1 MQDYSVLDVL
11 SNKKVLCLED
21 EPYIL
26 KNMIDS
32 LELFFAEVKG
42 VSDGIEELDEA
53 MSGSYD
59 ALILDVS
66 VPHMDGLEVAKK
78 IRCANRKIPIVII
91 SSHTEQEYLWRAVEL
106 KITRYLSKP
115 YDKDTFIKVLEDVAA
130 ELINHAPIFSI
141 SSELKYD
148 FAKKIIYVKDSAC
161 HLSKSESKLLEY
173 FLARKNQTVTYEQ
186 LFDYMWEFEQ
196 PSKEAIKAI
205 VKELRRK
212 IGKDTIKNLYGV
224 GYLCEV
230 QI

>member
-1 MQDYSVLDVL
+1 MQDYELLDVL
-11 SNKKVLCLED
+11 SNKRVLCLED
-21 EPYIL
+21 EPGIL
-26 KNMIDS
+26 KNITES
-32 LELFFAEVKG
+32 LQLFFGEVVG
-42 VSDGIEELDEA
+42 VKDGLEALDEA

-59 ALILDVS
+59 VLVFDIG
-66 VPHMDGLEVAKK
+66 VPHMDGLEVVKK
-78 IRCANRKIPIVII
+78 IRAAGISVPIVIL

-106 KITRYLSKP
+106 KITRYLPKP
-115 YDKDTFIKVLEDVAA
+115 YDKNAFIKALQDVAA

-141 SSELKYD
+141 NDELKYD

-212 IGKDTIKNLYGV
+212 IGKDVIKNLYAV
-224 GYLCEV
+224 GYLFEV
-230 QI
+230 

>member
-1 MQDYSVLDVL
+1 
-11 SNKKVLCLED
+11 
-21 EPYIL
+21 
-26 KNMIDS
+26 MIDS

-42 VSDGIEELDEA
+42 VSDGIEALDEA

-59 ALILDVS
+59 ALVLDVS

-115 YDKDTFIKVLEDVAA
+115 YDKDTFIKALEDVAM
-130 ELINHAPIFSI
+130 ELIDHTPMFSI
-141 SSELKYD
+141 NDDLKYD
-148 FAKKIIYVKDSAC
+148 FSKKIIYIKEEAC
-161 HLSKSESKLLEY
+161 RLSKSESKLLEY

-212 IGKDTIKNLYGV
+212 IGKDVIKNLYAV
-224 GYLCEV
+224 GYLFEV
-230 QI
+230 

>member
-1 MQDYSVLDVL
+1 MQDYELLDVL
-11 SNKKVLCLED
+11 SNKRVLCLED
-21 EPYIL
+21 EPGIL
-26 KNMIDS
+26 KNITES
-32 LELFFAEVKG
+32 LQLFFGEVVG
-42 VSDGIEELDEA
+42 VKDGLEALDEA

-59 ALILDVS
+59 ALVFDIGVQ
-66 VPHMDGLEVAKK
+66 HMDGLEVVKK
-78 IRCANRKIPIVII
+78 IRAAGIGVPIVIL

-106 KITRYLSKP
+106 KITRYLPKP
-115 YDKDTFIKVLEDVAA
+115 YDKNAFIKALQDVGA

-196 PSKEAIKAI
+196 PRKEAIKAI

-212 IGKDTIKNLYGV
+212 IGKDVIKNLYAV
-224 GYLCEV
+224 GYLFEV
-230 QI
+230 

>member
-1 MQDYSVLDVL
+1 MQDYELLDVL
-11 SNKKVLCLED
+11 SNKRVLCLED
-21 EPYIL
+21 EPGIL
-26 KNMIDS
+26 KNITES
-32 LELFFAEVKG
+32 LQLFFGEVVG
-42 VSDGIEELDEA
+42 VKDGLEALDEA

-59 ALILDVS
+59 ALVLDIG
-66 VPHMDGLEVAKK
+66 VPHMDGLEVVKK
-78 IRCANRKIPIVII
+78 IRAAGISVPIVIL

-106 KITRYLSKP
+106 KITRYLPKP
-115 YDKDTFIKVLEDVAA
+115 YDKNAFIKALQDVAA
-130 ELINHAPIFSI
+130 ELINHAPILNI
-141 SSELKYD
+141 NDELKYD

-212 IGKDTIKNLYGV
+212 IGKDVIKNLYAV
-224 GYLCEV
+224 GYLFEV
-230 QI
+230 

>member
-1 MQDYSVLDVL
+1 MQDYELLDVL
-11 SNKKVLCLED
+11 SNKRVLCLED
-21 EPYIL
+21 EPGIL
-26 KNMIDS
+26 KNITES
-32 LELFFAEVKG
+32 LQLFFGEVVG
-42 VSDGIEELDEA
+42 VKDGLEALDEA

-59 ALILDVS
+59 ALVFDIGVR
-66 VPHMDGLEVAKK
+66 HMDGLEVVKK
-78 IRCANRKIPIVII
+78 IRAAGISVPIVIL

-106 KITRYLSKP
+106 KITRYLPKP
-115 YDKDTFIKVLEDVAA
+115 YDKNAFIKALQDVAA

-212 IGKDTIKNLYGV
+212 IGKDVIKNLYAV
-224 GYLCEV
+224 GYLFEV
-230 QI
+230 

>member
-1 MQDYSVLDVL
+1 MQDYELLDVL
-11 SNKKVLCLED
+11 SNKRVLCLED
-21 EPYIL
+21 EPGIL
-26 KNMIDS
+26 KNITES
-32 LELFFAEVKG
+32 LQLFFGEVVG
-42 VSDGIEELDEA
+42 VGDGLEALDEA

-59 ALILDVS
+59 ALVF
-66 VPHMDGLEVAKK
+66 MDGLEVVKK
-78 IRCANRKIPIVII
+78 IRAAGISVPIVIL

-106 KITRYLSKP
+106 KITRYLPKP
-115 YDKDTFIKVLEDVAA
+115 YDKNAFIKALQDVAA

-186 LFDYMWEFEQ
+186 LFGYMWEFEQ

-212 IGKDTIKNLYGV
+212 IGKDVIKNLYAV
-224 GYLCEV
+224 GYLFEV
-230 QI
+230 

>member
-1 MQDYSVLDVL
+1 MQDCELLDVL
-11 SNKKVLCLED
+11 SNKRVLCLED
-21 EPYIL
+21 EPGIL
-26 KNMIDS
+26 KNIIES
-32 LELFFAEVKG
+32 LQLFFGEVVG
-42 VSDGIEELDEA
+42 VK
-53 MSGSYD
+53 
-59 ALILDVS
+59 
-66 VPHMDGLEVAKK
+66 DGLEVVKK
-78 IRCANRKIPIVII
+78 IRAAGISVPIVIL

-106 KITRYLSKP
+106 KITRYLPKP
-115 YDKDTFIKVLEDVAA
+115 YDKNAFIKALQDVAA

-141 SSELKYD
+141 NDELKYD

-212 IGKDTIKNLYGV
+212 IGKDVIKNLYAV
-224 GYLCEV
+224 GYLFEV
-230 QI
+230 

>member
-1 MQDYSVLDVL
+1 MQDYELLDVL
-11 SNKKVLCLED
+11 SNKRVLCLED
-21 EPYIL
+21 EPGIL
-26 KNMIDS
+26 KNITES
-32 LELFFAEVKG
+32 LQLFFGEVVG
-42 VSDGIEELDEA
+42 VKDGLEALDEA

-59 ALILDVS
+59 ALVFDNG
-66 VPHMDGLEVAKK
+66 VPHMDGLEVVKK
-78 IRCANRKIPIVII
+78 IRAAGISVPIVIL

-106 KITRYLSKP
+106 KITRYLPKP
-115 YDKDTFIKVLEDVAA
+115 YDKNAFIKALQDVAA

-173 FLARKNQTVTYEQ
+173 FLARKNQTITYEQ

-212 IGKDTIKNLYGV
+212 IGKDVIKNLYAV
-224 GYLCEV
+224 GYLFEV
-230 QI
+230 

>member
-1 MQDYSVLDVL
+1 MQDYELLDVL
-11 SNKKVLCLED
+11 SNKRVLCLED
-21 EPYIL
+21 EPGIL
-26 KNMIDS
+26 KNITES
-32 LELFFAEVKG
+32 LQLFFGEVVG
-42 VSDGIEELDEA
+42 VKDGLEALDEA

-59 ALILDVS
+59 ALVFDIG
-66 VPHMDGLEVAKK
+66 VPHMDGLEVVKK
-78 IRCANRKIPIVII
+78 IRAAGIGVPIVIL

-106 KITRYLSKP
+106 KITRYLPKP
-115 YDKDTFIKVLEDVAA
+115 YDKNVAA

-212 IGKDTIKNLYGV
+212 IGKDVIKNLYAV
-224 GYLCEV
+224 GYLFEV
-230 QI
+230 

>member
-1 MQDYSVLDVL
+1 MQDCELLDVL
-11 SNKKVLCLED
+11 SNKRVLCLED
-21 EPYIL
+21 EPGIL
-26 KNMIDS
+26 KNITES
-32 LELFFAEVKG
+32 LQLFFGEVVG
-42 VSDGIEELDEA
+42 VKDGLEALDEA

-59 ALILDVS
+59 ALVFDIG
-66 VPHMDGLEVAKK
+66 VPYMDGLEVVKK
-78 IRCANRKIPIVII
+78 IRAAGISVPIVIL

-106 KITRYLSKP
+106 KITRYLPKP
-115 YDKDTFIKVLEDVAA
+115 YDKNAFIKALQDVAA

-212 IGKDTIKNLYGV
+212 IGKDVIKNLYAV
-224 GYLCEV
+224 GYLFEV
-230 QI
+230 

>member
-1 MQDYSVLDVL
+1 MGVKDG
-11 SNKKVLCLED
+11 LE
-21 EPYIL
+21 
-26 KNMIDS
+26 
-32 LELFFAEVKG
+32 A
-42 VSDGIEELDEA
+42 LDEA

-59 ALILDVS
+59 ALVFDIG
-66 VPHMDGLEVAKK
+66 VPHMDGLEVVKK
-78 IRCANRKIPIVII
+78 IRAAGISVPIVIL

-106 KITRYLSKP
+106 KITRYLPKP
-115 YDKDTFIKVLEDVAA
+115 YDKNAFIKALQDVAA

-173 FLARKNQTVTYEQ
+173 FLARKNQTITYEQ

-212 IGKDTIKNLYGV
+212 IGKDVIKNLYAV
-224 GYLCEV
+224 GYLFEV
-230 QI
+230 

>member
-1 MQDYSVLDVL
+1 MQDYSILDVL

-42 VSDGIEELDEA
+42 VSDGIEALDEA
-53 MSGSYD
+53 ISGSYD
-59 ALILDVS
+59 ALVLDVS
-66 VPHMDGLEVAKK
+66 VQHMDGLEVAKK
-78 IRCANRKIPIVII
+78 IHCANRKIPIVII

-115 YDKDTFIKVLEDVAA
+115 YDKDTFIKALEDVAM
-130 ELINHAPIFSI
+130 ELIDHTPMFSI
-141 SSELKYD
+141 NNDLKYD
-148 FAKKIIYVKDSAC
+148 FSKKIIYIEEAC
-161 HLSKSESKLLEY
+161 RLSKSESKLLEY
-173 FLARKNQTVTYEQ
+173 FLNNKNQTITYEQ

-196 PSKEAIKAI
+196 PTKEAIKTI

-212 IGKDTIKNLYGV
+212 IGKDTIRNLYGV

>member
-1 MQDYSVLDVL
+1 MQDYELLDVL
-11 SNKKVLCLED
+11 SNKRVLCLED
-21 EPYIL
+21 EPGIL
-26 KNMIDS
+26 KNITES
-32 LELFFAEVKG
+32 LQLFFGEVVG
-42 VSDGIEELDEA
+42 VKDGLEALDEA

-59 ALILDVS
+59 ALVFDIG
-66 VPHMDGLEVAKK
+66 VPHMYGLEVVKK
-78 IRCANRKIPIVII
+78 IRAAGISVPIVIL

-106 KITRYLSKP
+106 KITRYLPKP
-115 YDKDTFIKVLEDVAA
+115 YDKNAFIKALQDVAA

-212 IGKDTIKNLYGV
+212 IGKDVIKNLYAV
-224 GYLCEV
+224 GYLFEV
-230 QI
+230 